1 MSFFSQEVEQ
11 DLLKRGYSRRN
22 FGRIAALAAGGAS
35 IPFYNEAAMAQLS
48 MRLDAPKD
56 AVRINANE
64 NPLGPCPEAAEAMY
78 AVIKGGGRYMYEK
91 SFEFAKTQ
99 AEIDGVK
106 PEYVQPFAG
115 SSAPLHYSV
124 IAFTSKE
131 RGLVTADP
139 DYEAAARAAQ
149 FVGAKVSKVKLDAKN
164 AYKHDVKAMLA
175 ADPNAGAFYICNPN
189 NPTGTLTPKSDIA
202 WLIENK
208 PAGSVVILDEAYIH
222 LTGADFGSDFVAQD
236 KDVVILR
243 TFSKLFGMAGLRAG
257 AAIGRPD
264 LLKKLMPYS
273 SGALPVTGMV
283 GATAS
288 LKAKDLVAK
297 RREIIKATRE
307 DVLSFCE
314 KKGYTFIPSVSN
326 KFMVDVKMPARA
338 YVEAMV
344 KEKVLVGRAWPS
356 MPTFVRV
363 SIGLPEEM
371 AKWKTA
377 HEKVMATA
385 KG

>member
-22 FGRIAALAAGGAS
+22 FGRIASLVAGGAVL
-35 IPFYNEAAMAQLS
+35 PFYNEAAMAQLS
-48 MRLDAPKD
+48 MRSDVPAD

-91 SFEFAKTQ
+91 TFELQKTL
-99 AEIDGVK
+99 ADIEGVK
-106 PEYVQPFAG
+106 PDYVEAYAG

-124 IAFTSKE
+124 IAFTSKD

-139 DYEAAARAAQ
+139 DYEAAGRAAQ
-149 FVGAKVSKVKLDAKN
+149 FVGAKVTRVKLDAAN

-175 ADPNAGAFYICNPN
+175 ADPTAGAFYICNPN
-189 NPTGTLTPKSDIA
+189 NPTGTLTPKADIA
-202 WLIENK
+202 WLIKNK

-222 LTGADFGSDFVAQD
+222 LTGAEFGSDFVQQD

-257 AAIGRPD
+257 AAIARPD
-264 LLKKLMPYS
+264 LLKKLRPYS
-273 SGALPVTGMV
+273 AGALPVTGMV
-283 GATAS
+283 GANAS
-288 LKAKDLVAK
+288 LKVKDLVAK
-297 RREIIKATRE
+297 RKAIIGNTRE
-307 DVLSFCE
+307 DVLGWCS
-314 KKGYTFIPSVSN
+314 KKGYSFIPSVSN
-326 KFMVDVKMPARA
+326 KFMVDVKMPALT
-338 YVEAMV
+338 YIEAMV

-356 MPTFVRV
+356 MPTLVRV

-371 AKWKTA
+371 AKWKIA
-377 HEKVMATA
+377 HERVMNSA
-385 KG
+385 KA

>member
-1 MSFFSQEVEQ
+1 MSSILSSEAKQ
-11 DLLKRGYSRRN
+11 DLLNRGYSRRS
-22 FGRIAALAAGGAS
+22 FGKVASLVAGGAAL
-35 IPFYNEAAMAQLS
+35 PFYNEAALAQLS
-48 MRLDAPKD
+48 ALRNAPPD

-78 AVIKGGGRYMYEK
+78 SVIKGGGRYMYEK
-91 SFEFAKTQ
+91 TFEFAQTQ

-106 PEYVQPFAG
+106 ADYVQPFAG

-139 DYEAAARAAQ
+139 DYEAAGRAAQ
-149 FVGAKVSKVKLDAKN
+149 FVGAKVTKVKLDAAN
-164 AYKHDVKAMLA
+164 GYKHNVKAMLE

-189 NPTGTLTPKSDIA
+189 NPSGTLTPKADIA
-202 WLIENK
+202 WLIANK

-222 LTGADFGSDFVAQD
+222 LTDAEHGSDFVQQD

-264 LLKKLMPYS
+264 LLKKMMPYS
-273 SGALPVTGMV
+273 AGALPVTGMV

-288 LKAKDLVAK
+288 LKAKDLVPK
-297 RREIIKATRE
+297 RRAIIKATRE
-307 DVLSFCE
+307 DVMSWSTG
-314 KKGYTFIPSVSN
+314 KGYTFIPSVSN
-326 KFMVDVKMPARA
+326 KFMIDVKMPARDYIMKMA
-338 YVEAMV
+338 S
-344 KEKVLVGRAWPS
+344 EKVLVGRAWPS
-356 MPTFVRV
+356 MPTYVRV
-363 SIGLPEEM
+363 SIGTPEEM
-371 AKWKTA
+371 AKWKVA
-377 HEKVMATA
+377 HEKVMAKA
-385 KG
+385 

>member
-1 MSFFSQEVEQ
+1 MAFFSPETEQ

-22 FGRIAALAAGGAS
+22 FGRISALVAGGAAL
-35 IPFYNEAAMAQLS
+35 PFYNEAAMAQLS
-48 MRLDAPKD
+48 MRLDVPKD

-64 NPLGPCPEAAEAMY
+64 NPLGPCAEAMEAMY

-91 SFEFAKTQ
+91 SFEFAKVQ
-99 AEIDGVK
+99 ADLDGVK
-106 PEYVQPFAG
+106 PDYVQPFAG

-139 DYEAAARAAQ
+139 DYEAAGRAAQ
-149 FVGAKVSKVKLDAKN
+149 FVGAKVTKVKLDAAN
-164 AYKHDVKAMLA
+164 GYKHDVKAMLA

-189 NPTGTLTPKSDIA
+189 NPTGTLTPKSDIE
-202 WLIENK
+202 WLIKNK

-222 LTGADFGSDFVAQD
+222 LTGADFGSDFVQQD

-273 SGALPVTGMV
+273 AGAHPVTGMV

-288 LKAKDLVAK
+288 LRAKDLVPK
-297 RREIIKATRE
+297 RREIIKATR
-307 DVLSFCE
+307 DNVLSWATG
-314 KKGYTFIPSVSN
+314 KGYSFIPSVSN
-326 KFMVDVKMPARA
+326 KFMIDVKMPARQ
-338 YVEAMV
+338 YIDGMV

-356 MPTFVRV
+356 LPTHVRV

-371 AKWKTA
+371 EKWKTA
-377 HEKVMATA
+377 HAKVMASA
-385 KG
+385 

>member
-1 MSFFSQEVEQ
+1 MSFFTPEVEK

-22 FGRIAALAAGGAS
+22 FGRISALVAGGAAL
-35 IPFYNEAAMAQLS
+35 PFYNEAAMAQLS
-48 MRLDAPKD
+48 MRLNAPPD

-91 SFEFAKTQ
+91 TFEVAKTQ
-99 AEIDGVK
+99 ADLDGVK
-106 PEYVQPFAG
+106 PDYVQPFAG

-149 FVGAKVSKVKLDAKN
+149 FVGAKVTKVKLDAAN
-164 AYKHDVKAMLA
+164 GYKHDVKAMLA
-175 ADPNAGAFYICNPN
+175 AATNAGAFYICNPN
-189 NPTGTLTPKSDIA
+189 NPTGTLTPKSDVE
-202 WLIENK
+202 WLIKNK

-222 LTGADFGSDFVAQD
+222 LTGADFGSDFVQQD

-273 SGALPVTGMV
+273 VGAFPVTGMV

-288 LKAKDLVAK
+288 LKAKDLVPK
-297 RREIIKATRE
+297 RRELIKNTRE
-307 DVLSFCE
+307 DVLSWCS
-314 KKGYTFIPSVSN
+314 KKGYSFIPSVSN
-326 KFMVDVKMPARA
+326 KFMVDVKMPARD
-338 YVEAMV
+338 YIEGMV

-356 MPTFVRV
+356 MPTYVRV

-371 AKWKTA
+371 QKWKAA
-377 HEKVMATA
+377 HEKVMSKA
-385 KG
+385 

>member
-22 FGRIAALAAGGAS
+22 FGRIASLVAGGAVL
-35 IPFYNEAAMAQLS
+35 PFYNEAAMAQLS
-48 MRLDAPKD
+48 MRMDVPAD

-91 SFEFAKTQ
+91 TFELQKTL
-99 AEIDGVK
+99 ADLDGVK
-106 PEYVQPFAG
+106 PDYVEAYAG

-124 IAFTSKE
+124 IAFTSKD

-139 DYEAAARAAQ
+139 DYEAAGRAAQ
-149 FVGAKVSKVKLDAKN
+149 FVGAKVTRVKLDAAN
-164 AYKHDVKAMLA
+164 GYKHDVKAMLA

-189 NPTGTLTPKSDIA
+189 NPTGTLTPKADIA
-202 WLIENK
+202 WLIQNK

-222 LTGADFGSDFVAQD
+222 LTGAEFGSDFVQQD

-257 AAIGRPD
+257 AAIARPD
-264 LLKKLMPYS
+264 LLKKLRPYS
-273 SGALPVTGMV
+273 AGALPVTGMV
-283 GATAS
+283 GANAS
-288 LKAKDLVAK
+288 LKVKDLVAK
-297 RREIIKATRE
+297 RKAIIGNTRE
-307 DVLSFCE
+307 DVLGWCS
-314 KKGYTFIPSVSN
+314 KKGYSFIPSVSN
-326 KFMVDVKMPARA
+326 KFMVDVKMPART
-338 YVEAMV
+338 YIEAMV
-344 KEKVLVGRAWPS
+344 QEKVLVGRAWPS
-356 MPTFVRV
+356 MPTLVRV

-371 AKWKTA
+371 AKWKVA
-377 HEKVMATA
+377 HEKVMNSA
-385 KG
+385 KA

>member
-1 MSFFSQEVEQ
+1 MSLLSPEVEQ
-11 DLLKRGYSRRN
+11 DLLKRGYTRRN
-22 FGRIAALAAGGAS
+22 IGRVATLVAGGAAL
-35 IPFYNEAAMAQLS
+35 PFFNESAMAQLS
-48 MRLDAPKD
+48 MRLGAPAD

-78 AVIKGGGRYMYEK
+78 AIIKGGGRYQYEK
-91 SFEFAKTQ
+91 TFEFQKTQ
-99 AEIDGVK
+99 ADLDGVK
-106 PEYVQPFAG
+106 PDYVMPFAG

-139 DYEAAARAAQ
+139 DYEAAGRAAQ
-149 FVGAKVSKVKLDAKN
+149 FVGAKVTRVKLDAAN
-164 AYKHDVKAMLA
+164 NYKHDVKAMLA

-202 WLIENK
+202 WLIANK

-222 LTGADFGSDFVAQD
+222 LTGAEFGSDFVQQD

-264 LLKKLMPYS
+264 LLKKITPYS
-273 SGALPVTGMV
+273 AGALPITGMV
-283 GATAS
+283 GANAS
-288 LKAKDLVAK
+288 LKVSKTLVPE
-297 RREIIKATRE
+297 RRTIIKNIRE
-307 DVLSFCE
+307 DVLSWCTG
-314 KKGYTFIPSVSN
+314 KGYTFIPSVSN
-326 KFMVDVKMPARA
+326 KFMIDVKMPARE
-338 YVEAMV
+338 YIEGMV

-356 MPTFVRV
+356 MPTYVRV
-363 SIGLPEEM
+363 SVGLKDEM
-371 AKWKTA
+371 EKWKAA
-377 HEKVMATA
+377 HLKVMSKA
-385 KG
+385 

>member
-1 MSFFSQEVEQ
+1 MDVP
-11 DLLKRGYSRRN
+11 
-22 FGRIAALAAGGAS
+22 A
-35 IPFYNEAAMAQLS
+35 
-48 MRLDAPKD
+48 D

-64 NPLGPCPEAAEAMY
+64 NPLGPCPEATEAMY

-91 SFEFAKTQ
+91 TFEFAKTQ
-99 AEIDGVK
+99 ADIDGVK
-106 PEYVQPFAG
+106 PDYVQPFAG

-149 FVGAKVSKVKLDAKN
+149 FVGAKVTKVKLDAAN
-164 AYKHDVKAMLA
+164 GYKHDVKAMLA

-189 NPTGTLTPKSDIA
+189 NPTGTLTPKSDVE
-202 WLIENK
+202 WLIKNK
-208 PAGSVVILDEAYIH
+208 PAGSVVILDEAYMH
-222 LTGADFGSDFVAQD
+222 LTGADFGSEFVQQD

-288 LKAKDLVAK
+288 LRAKGLVEK
-297 RREIIKATRE
+297 RRAIIAGTRN
-307 DVLSFCE
+307 DTLSWCTS
-314 KKGYTFIPSVSN
+314 KGYSFIPSVSN
-326 KFMVDVKMPARA
+326 KFMIDVKMPART
-338 YVEAMV
+338 YIEGMV

-356 MPTFVRV
+356 MPTLVRV

-371 AKWKTA
+371 AKWKVA

-385 KG
+385 KA

>member
-1 MSFFSQEVEQ
+1 
-11 DLLKRGYSRRN
+11 
-22 FGRIAALAAGGAS
+22 
-35 IPFYNEAAMAQLS
+35 
-48 MRLDAPKD
+48 

-91 SFEFAKTQ
+91 TFEFAKTQ
-99 AEIDGVK
+99 ADIDGVK
-106 PEYVQPFAG
+106 PDYVMPFAG

-139 DYEAAARAAQ
+139 DYEAAGRAAQ
-149 FVGAKVSKVKLDAKN
+149 FVGAKVTKVKLDAAN
-164 AYKHDVKAMLA
+164 GYKHDVKAMLA
-175 ADPNAGAFYICNPN
+175 ADPNAGAFYVCNPN
-189 NPTGTLTPKSDIA
+189 NPTGTLTPKSDIE
-202 WLIENK
+202 WLIKNK

-222 LTGADFGSDFVAQD
+222 LTGADFGSDFVQQD

-273 SGALPVTGMV
+273 AGAHPVTGMV
-283 GATAS
+283 GANAS
-288 LKAKDLVAK
+288 LKVKDLVAK
-297 RREIIKATRE
+297 RREIIKNTRE
-307 DVLSFCE
+307 DVMSWST

-326 KFMVDVKMPARA
+326 KFMIDVKMPARA
-338 YVEAMV
+338 YIEGMV
-344 KEKVLVGRAWPS
+344 AEKVLVGRAWPS
-356 MPTFVRV
+356 LPTYVRV

-371 AKWKTA
+371 AKWKIA
-377 HEKVMATA
+377 HEKVMAKA
-385 KG
+385 

>member
-1 MSFFSQEVEQ
+1 MSFFNSEVEK
-11 DLLKRGYSRRN
+11 DLLQRGYSRRS
-22 FGRIAALAAGGAS
+22 FGRISALVAGGAAL
-35 IPFYNEAAMAQLS
+35 PFYNEAAMAQLS
-48 MRLDAPKD
+48 MRRDVPAD

-91 SFEFAKTQ
+91 TFEFAKTQ
-99 AEIDGVK
+99 ADIDGVK
-106 PEYVQPFAG
+106 PDYVQPFAG

-149 FVGAKVSKVKLDAKN
+149 FVGAKVTKVKLDGAN
-164 AYKHDVKAMLA
+164 GYKHDVKEMLA
-175 ADPNAGAFYICNPN
+175 ADPNAGAYYICNPN
-189 NPTGTLTPKSDIA
+189 NPTGTLTPKSDIE
-202 WLIENK
+202 WLIKNK

-222 LTGADFGSDFVAQD
+222 LTGADFGSDFVQQD

-257 AAIGRPD
+257 AAIARPD

-283 GATAS
+283 GANAS
-288 LKAKDLVAK
+288 LKVKDLVPK
-297 RREIIKATRE
+297 RREIIKTTRE
-307 DVLSFCE
+307 DVLGWCS
-314 KKGYTFIPSVSN
+314 KKGYAFIPSVSN
-326 KFMVDVKMPARA
+326 KFMVDVKMPARD
-338 YVEAMV
+338 YIEAMV

-356 MPTFVRV
+356 MPSHVRV

-371 AKWKTA
+371 QKWKAA
-377 HEKVMATA
+377 HEKVMSKA
-385 KG
+385 

>member
-1 MSFFSQEVEQ
+1 MSLLSPEVEQ
-11 DLLKRGYSRRN
+11 DLLKRGYTRRN
-22 FGRIAALAAGGAS
+22 IGRVATLVAGGAAL
-35 IPFYNEAAMAQLS
+35 PFFNESAMAQLS
-48 MRLDAPKD
+48 MRLGAPAD

-78 AVIKGGGRYMYEK
+78 AIIKGGGRYQYEK
-91 SFEFAKTQ
+91 TFEFQKTQ
-99 AEIDGVK
+99 ADLDGVK
-106 PEYVQPFAG
+106 PDYVMPFAG

-139 DYEAAARAAQ
+139 DYEAAGRAAQ
-149 FVGAKVSKVKLDAKN
+149 FVGAKVTRVKLDAAN
-164 AYKHDVKAMLA
+164 GYKHDVKAMLA

-202 WLIENK
+202 WLIANK

-222 LTGADFGSDFVAQD
+222 LTGAEFGSDFVQQD

-264 LLKKLMPYS
+264 LLKKITPYS
-273 SGALPVTGMV
+273 AGALPITGMV
-283 GATAS
+283 GANAS
-288 LKAKDLVAK
+288 LKVSKTLVPE
-297 RREIIKATRE
+297 RRTIIKNIRE
-307 DVLSFCE
+307 DVLSWCTG
-314 KKGYTFIPSVSN
+314 KGYTFIPSVSN
-326 KFMVDVKMPARA
+326 KFMIDVKMPARE
-338 YVEAMV
+338 YIEGMV

-356 MPTFVRV
+356 MPTYVRV
-363 SIGLPEEM
+363 SVGLKDEM
-371 AKWKTA
+371 EKWKAA
-377 HEKVMATA
+377 HLKVMSKA
-385 KG
+385 